1 MFIYIECIIL
11 IFIEKYWI
19 DKKKSSPICKVN
31 NDLLNR
37 YNFVLAS
44 FLWKSFEVKKV
55 EDSISCT
62 QNLLVDV
69 KYMYKVETLQS
80 LVYFINWIFVIV
92 YVFNLSKTLPFLIIY
107 FEWKYI
113 GKVIELTIWSA
124 LSNLYVIIINHL
136 QIWE

>member
-1 MFIYIECIIL
+1 MFIYIECTIL

-31 NDLLNR
+31 IDLLNR

-124 LSNLYVIIINHL
+124 LSNLYGIIINHL